1 MNKII
6 FPLKLRMKNSA
17 VGDLQDALQLLLDRG
32 VILANDE
39 GTRRE
44 LSAVLLRERA
54 AQTYGSGTRKLVSIF
69 QEERQLQTG
78 GAVGEATAEALNVLL
93 SERITGQ
100 RPPVHKV
107 LRRAKSIQGGF
118 ELGRESV
125 DGFIKRNKN

>member
-32 VILANDE
+32 LILANDE
-39 GTRRE
+39 GARRE
-44 LSAVLLRERA
+44 LTAVLLRERA

-78 GAVGEATAEALNVLL
+78 GAVDEATAEALNVLL
-93 SERITGQ
+93 REKSTKDAEGARL
-100 RPPVHKV
+100 
-107 LRRAKSIQGGF
+107 LRRTSGITT
-118 ELGRESV
+118 LR
-125 DGFIKRNKN
+125 R